1 LNGGGDQPPMKLGRR
16 RSHMVFMLLCRED
29 IHPTQGAATLGS
41 EPEKNATDFQKS
53 QSTNYGKG
61 AKSNEGTKGKN
72 K

>member
-1 LNGGGDQPPMKLGRR
+1 
-16 RSHMVFMLLCRED
+16 MVFMLLCRED